1 MVQATATI
9 TPIRG
14 HTAPQNP
21 LDTAIH
27 NAGRALCNL
36 QMTRLVC
43 AAAPTKSEAQDL
55 VRDLLDIA
63 GIVDVALLAIGREVQ
78 SHFGPSRLGRACDL
92 ELFTDQL
99 RGALEGNATYSIS
112 QAAEYLDD
120 EIVSEWRHRFAL
132 QAAE

>member
-1 MVQATATI
+1 MVQAAVTL

-27 NAGRALCNL
+27 NAGRALCAL

-43 AAAPTKSEAQDL
+43 VGRPNKREAELL
-55 VRDLLDIA
+55 VNDLLDIA
-63 GIVDVALLAIGREVQ
+63 RIVDTALLAIGTEARD
-78 SHFGPSRLGRACDL
+78 HFGNDVDL
-92 ELFTDQL
+92 EPFADQL
-99 RGALEGNATYSIS
+99 LGALDGNATYSIS
-112 QAAEYLDD
+112 QAAEKVD
-120 EIVSEWRHRFAL
+120 SESNAEYRAGAWGDYL